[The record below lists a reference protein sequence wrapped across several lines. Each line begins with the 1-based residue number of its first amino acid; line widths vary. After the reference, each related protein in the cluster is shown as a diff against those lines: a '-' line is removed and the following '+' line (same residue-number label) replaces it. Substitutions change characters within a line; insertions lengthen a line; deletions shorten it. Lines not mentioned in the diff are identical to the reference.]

1 MKTVIVYGTERKGST
16 YNVVQLFVDYLNMS
30 DITEI
35 SLPKD
40 MPCFCVGC
48 NNCFMKGEE
57 FCPHKEYVAPIKNA
71 LYDAELIILASPT
84 YVLHV
89 SAQMKAFIDHF
100 AFQFMAHRPE
110 ESMFQKKALVV
121 STVGAA
127 GMRPAIK
134 YMVSC
139 LNHWGIS
146 KVYTLGAAT
155 GAGWEN
161 ITPQKKAKIQRKVKT
176 LSCKIISSNRKPS
189 LKTKIMFNI
198 FRMIHKKLEFI
209 AYDKEYWKKR
219 GWFESSRPWN
229 SK

>member
-1 MKTVIVYGTERKGST
+1 MKTVIIYGTERKGST
-16 YNVVQLFVDYLNMS
+16 YNVVQLFKSSLKIS

-35 SLPKD
+35 SLPKN

-57 FCPHKEYVAPIKNA
+57 FCPHEEYVTPIKNA
-71 LYDAELIILASPT
+71 LRDAELIILASPT

-89 SAQMKAFIDHF
+89 TAQMKAFIDHF

-110 ESMFQKKALVV
+110 KSMFRKKALVV

-134 YMVSC
+134 YLVSC

-146 KVYTLGAAT
+146 QVFTLGAAT
-155 GAGWEN
+155 GADWDN
-161 ITPQKKAKIQRKVKT
+161 ITPKKKVKIQQKVNT
-176 LSCKIISSNRKPS
+176 ISHRIISSNIKSS
-189 LKTKIMFNI
+189 LKTKAMFNL
-198 FRMIHKKLEFI
+198 FRMLHKKFEFI
-209 AYDKEYWKKR
+209 AYDKEYWKKQ
-219 GWFESSRPWN
+219 GWLDRSRPWN

>member
-1 MKTVIVYGTERKGST
+1 MKTLIVYGTERKGST
-16 YNVVQLFVDYLNMS
+16 YNVVQLFKDYLNIS

-57 FCPHKEYVAPIKNA
+57 FCPHKEYVTPIKNA

-100 AFQFMAHRPE
+100 AFQFMVHRPE
-110 ESMFQKKALVV
+110 QSMFRKKALVV
-121 STVGAA
+121 STVGAT

-134 YMVSC
+134 YMVGC

-146 KVYTLGAAT
+146 KVFTLGAKT
-155 GAGWEN
+155 GADWEN
-161 ITPQKKAKIQRKVKT
+161 MTPEKKAKIQRKVKAI
-176 LSCKIISSNRKPS
+176 SCKIISSNRKSS
-189 LKTKIMFNI
+189 LKTKMMFNL
-198 FRMIHKKLEFI
+198 FRMIHKKFEFI

-219 GWFESSRPWN
+219 GWLENSRPWN